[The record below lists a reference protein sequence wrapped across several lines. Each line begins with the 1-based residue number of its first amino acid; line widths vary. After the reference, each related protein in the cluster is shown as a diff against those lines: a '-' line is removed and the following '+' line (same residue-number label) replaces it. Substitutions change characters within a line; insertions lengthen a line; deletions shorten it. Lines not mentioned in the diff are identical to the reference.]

1 MTAGRAKAP
10 WRGWRATPS
19 LLRMQRQLFGPRAR
33 RIGSV
38 SDAAMWRLLDALRAA
53 PELEPFR
60 IWLVG
65 SRVQPGRPGSDID
78 LVLSPREGFPAKDGD
93 VERALWHCR
102 NRGLYASNPVCVVDP
117 CFRAAGPRTTAA
129 GLPPRAIL
137 HGVKLLSPRLLREAL
152 AGGLEGCRPVGRF
165 SLEYSRRAG
174 ETNYYDKLPVGPF
187 GDSQS
192 PYLRPA
198 IEVASAAAASRRDP

>member
-38 SDAAMWRLLDALRAA
+38 SDAAMWRLLHALRAA

-65 SRVQPGRPGSDID
+65 SRVQSGRAESDID
-78 LVLSPREGFPAKDGD
+78 LVLSSRDGLPPCDEG

-102 NRGLYASNPVCVVDP
+102 NRGLYASNPVCIVDP
-117 CFRAAGPRTTAA
+117 CFRPDGPRTTVAP
-129 GLPPRAIL
+129 LPPRSIL
-137 HGVKLLSPRLLREAL
+137 KGVKLLSPRLLREAL

-165 SLEYSRRAG
+165 SVEYSRRAG
-174 ETNYYDKLPVGPF
+174 DTNYYRKLPIGPF
-187 GDSQS
+187 SDSQS

-198 IEVASAAAASRRDP
+198 IEVAPAGAARRPDA